1 MEFRIQFNGKNY
13 GSVDE
18 MAADERQRYEQAMKS
33 IAPLLSDAR
42 VKESTH
48 VWDGPA
54 GIHTS
59 VHTRIVV
66 NDRTFKGPDELPPEL
81 KQQHDEAM
89 RNLGAKA
96 SGGITLS
103 VQTHHHSASGDAPS
117 AGDPQQRTPA
127 NTNPGMMRVEINFGR
142 TLLGIVSVAATIV
155 AAWLLF
161 GPMLT
166 GRH

>member
-96 SGGITLS
+96 SGGSRSRCRPITTRRAVMHRPPAILS
-103 VQTHHHSASGDAPS
+103 RGRR
-117 AGDPQQRTPA
+117 RTRIP
-127 NTNPGMMRVEINFGR
+127 E
-142 TLLGIVSVAATIV
+142 
-155 AAWLLF
+155 
-161 GPMLT
+161 
-166 GRH
+166 